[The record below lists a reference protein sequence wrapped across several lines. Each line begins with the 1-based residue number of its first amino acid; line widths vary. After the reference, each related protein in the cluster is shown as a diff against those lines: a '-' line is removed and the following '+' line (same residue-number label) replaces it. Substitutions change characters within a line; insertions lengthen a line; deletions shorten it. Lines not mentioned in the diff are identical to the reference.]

1 MKKET
6 RGRPKLSKDL
16 KKRLVGSVRLR
27 GIDEKKVLAKYGSIQ
42 KFVDA
47 MVKNLTVI
55 ALIAPLGIRVCE
67 SWDFLDICI

>member
-55 ALIAPLGIRVCE
+55 ALIAHLGIRVCE